1 MPSEDPDVDGTAVQ
15 GPAVLSV
22 EKQWRRIMLS
32 VGNQQHNLE
41 NPSGPH
47 LAPPT
52 SPNKNCAKWL
62 LRLRLPRFLLLGL
75 SGYVSNANKTTHYS
89 FGARTRTH
97 CS

>member
-1 MPSEDPDVDGTAVQ
+1 MPSEDPDVDGTTVQ

-47 LAPPT
+47 LAPPPL
-52 SPNKNCAKWL
+52 PNKNCAASIPAAWIVWL
-62 LRLRLPRFLLLGL
+62 CKQF
-75 SGYVSNANKTTHYS
+75 K
-89 FGARTRTH
+89 
-97 CS
+97 